1 MEEKTIRR
9 SSGARA
15 SKEIKKKT
23 PVRRGRKP
31 IEKQPETKTIII
43 KAKDNRGR
51 KKIIK
56 EDENTVT
63 RRKKDEEIRS
73 VKTRRTTRKTKTE
86 EFGFKK
92 EKLRIIP
99 LGGLHE
105 IGKNIT
111 VF

>member
-63 RRKKDEEIRS
+63 RRKKD
-73 VKTRRTTRKTKTE
+73 
-86 EFGFKK
+86 
-92 EKLRIIP
+92 
-99 LGGLHE
+99 
-105 IGKNIT
+105 
-111 VF
+111 